1 MVLSLVASILLT
13 VNAAVLPKM
22 TFPGD
27 VHNSVS
33 NWRAKVGSFRALT
46 RWGVRIYPEVCGWFG
61 PTREAVFI
69 PYRDNAPM
77 SLTIALIADIHGNLA
92 AFDAVLDALAREQL
106 DQIVCL
112 GDVAAMGPQPHEVLH
127 RLRGLSC
134 PVVMGNADAELLD
147 PASMETTN
155 DDARRFA
162 DITHWGAAQLDD
174 ADRDFISS
182 LRPTVELSL
191 GSGGSLLCCHG
202 SPRGYNDVIV
212 ATTPDD
218 DLDGMIAGHDATII
232 AGGHTHVR
240 LLRAYQ
246 GREIVNP
253 GSVGLAYQ
261 FFPDGSVR
269 VPPWAEFAILSYADD
284 ASVSVSFR
292 RVSYDRDAT
301 VRAMAEREMPHA
313 AWWAA
318 DWS

>member
-1 MVLSLVASILLT
+1 M
-13 VNAAVLPKM
+13 
-22 TFPGD
+22 
-27 VHNSVS
+27 
-33 NWRAKVGSFRALT
+33 R
-46 RWGVRIYPEVCGWFG
+46 
-61 PTREAVFI
+61 
-69 PYRDNAPM
+69 
-77 SLTIALIADIHGNLA
+77 LTIALIADIHGNLA
-92 AFDAVLDALAREQL
+92 AFDAVLDALRAEPP

-112 GDVAAMGPQPHEVLH
+112 GDIAAMGPQPREVLH
-127 RLRGLSC
+127 RLHGLSC

-182 LRPTVELSL
+182 FQPTVELSVGL
-191 GSGGSLLCCHG
+191 GGSLLCCHG
-202 SPRGYNDVIV
+202 SPRSYDDVIV

-218 DLDGMIAGHDATII
+218 ELDGMLASQDAAII
-232 AGGHTHVR
+232 AGGHTHIR
-240 LLRAYQ
+240 MLRAYR

-269 VPPWAEFAILSYADD
+269 VPPSAEFALLSRSGAGV
-284 ASVSVSFR
+284 VSVDFR

-301 VRAMAEREMPHA
+301 VRAMTEREMPHA
-313 AWWAA
+313 AWWVA